1 MLNVE
6 KKLFFNIHISH
17 QEPTSPVLRPFHTL
31 LHPYPKA
38 GQRHDGV
45 ALHSEK

>member
-17 QEPTSPVLRPFHTL
+17 RELTSPVLRPFHTL

>member
-17 QEPTSPVLRPFHTL
+17 RELTSPVLRPFHTL
-31 LHPYPKA
+31 LHPYSKA
-38 GQRHDGV
+38 GQPHDGV

>member
-17 QEPTSPVLRPFHTL
+17 QEPTCPVSRPFHTL